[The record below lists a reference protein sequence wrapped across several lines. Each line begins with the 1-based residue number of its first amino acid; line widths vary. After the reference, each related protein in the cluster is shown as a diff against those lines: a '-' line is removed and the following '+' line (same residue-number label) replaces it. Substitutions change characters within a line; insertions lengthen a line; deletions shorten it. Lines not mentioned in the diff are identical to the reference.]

1 MTVQLL
7 ERKRHT
13 NQFEHEM
20 YRRATS
26 HKMCIDPK
34 TQTKQFLSIRY
45 DFFPIALSC
54 AGSIG
59 TKRIFIVCDENFIV
73 QVTALLVLIAQV
85 RSPSSSMYH
94 VIRSDTIRY
103 VTKAAHRIKATRQ
116 KLIVI
121 LVLVL
126 ISAPFKNRSLSL
138 SCYFL

>member
-1 MTVQLL
+1 MNKKKPIRTAYSIGLIPPKIALSRTNSKQMIKLSDKYEMTVQLL

-73 QVTALLVLIAQV
+73 QVTALLVLIA
-85 RSPSSSMYH
+85 
-94 VIRSDTIRY
+94 
-103 VTKAAHRIKATRQ
+103 
-116 KLIVI
+116 
-121 LVLVL
+121 
-126 ISAPFKNRSLSL
+126 
-138 SCYFL
+138 